1 MKVLMFGWE
10 FPPMSYGGLGTA
22 CYGMTRALNDMGVD
36 VTFVV
41 PRLPSKYSDI
51 DTHVELLGCNDSNK
65 SCFKKIEVN
74 SLIRPYE
81 TEESYKILR
90 NTITEE
96 DDELDIDKS
105 LYGKDLYDEVRRYA
119 KRAGELAKNIDF
131 DIIHAHD
138 WLTYLAGI
146 EAKKA
151 TGKKLVVHMHAS
163 EFDRTGENPN
173 PTVYDMEYQGLHYA
187 DRIMAVSGYTKKI
200 IVEKYNIDESKVE
213 VVHNGIEI
221 PDEEVN
227 VEKKIPKLVLFLGRI
242 TRQKGPKFF
251 LDAARKILDLEP
263 DTYFVMAG
271 SGDML
276 QECID
281 YANDLGIS
289 KNVLFPGYLKGKDV
303 NRAYAMSNVFVM
315 PSVSEPFG
323 LTPLEAIHNGTPA
336 IISKQSGVS
345 EVLNHALKIDFWD
358 VDEMANKILG
368 VLRYNG
374 LREEL
379 LSGGKMNVKR
389 ISWDNASLDVK
400 NVYEKVLR
408 GEY

>member
-41 PRLPSKYSDI
+41 PRLPKKYECL
-51 DTHVELLGCNDSNK
+51 DTHVNLVGCNE
-65 SCFKKIEVN
+65 KKTKFQKIKLN
-74 SLIRPYE
+74 TLIRPYE

-90 NTITEE
+90 NKIEEEE
-96 DDELDIDKS
+96 DECDVDKS

-119 KRAGELAKNIDF
+119 KRAGELAKNLDF

-138 WLTYLAGI
+138 WLTYLAGV

-187 DRIMAVSGYTKKI
+187 DKIMAVSGYTKSI
-200 IVEKYNIDESKVE
+200 IVNKYNIDESKVE

-221 PDEEVN
+221 PDEDIKVD
-227 VEKKIPKLVLFLGRI
+227 KSIPKMVLFLGRI

-251 LDAARKILDLEP
+251 LRAARKVLNHEP
-263 DTYFVMAG
+263 DAYFVMAG

-281 YANDLGIS
+281 YANELGIS
-289 KNVLFPGYLKGKDV
+289 KNILFPGYLKGKDV

-336 IISKQSGVS
+336 IISNQSGVS
-345 EVLNHALKIDFWD
+345 EVLNHALKVDFWD

-368 VLRYNG
+368 VLRYDG

-379 LSGGKMNVKR
+379 LHGGKYNVDK
-389 ISWDNASLDVK
+389 ISWDNASKDVK
-400 NVYEKVLR
+400 RVYESVIN
-408 GEY
+408 GDY